1 MGQHLQTPLVALS
14 VCAVTHAMQEGGCGG
29 REGGCVGGGGE
40 TEGEREENTAKRGV
54 WVGGG
59 NRLKRWRG

>member
-29 REGGCVGGGGE
+29 RQGGFVCVGGE
-40 TEGEREENTAKRGV
+40 TEKETEQETTSKVCVCVCVDR
-54 WVGGG
+54 
-59 NRLKRWRG
+59 